1 MAEMKGDPA
10 EATRAVLAFWFGE
23 VGNDRWWVKDAGLDA
38 AIAARFGALRAA
50 VVASRAKEWRDDP
63 ETLLAAII
71 LCDQFSRN
79 IHRGSRKAFEA
90 DALARELTMVALERG
105 WDGGMSVEQRQ
116 FLLMPLQHSE
126 NLADQERALAEFAAL
141 GDNVQAHFAQ
151 LHHDQIKRFGRFPGR
166 NAALGRR
173 TSEAEQAVIEEGG
186 F

>member
-1 MAEMKGDPA
+1 MAGMKGDPA
-10 EATRAVLAFWFGE
+10 EAARAVLAFWFDE
-23 VGNDRWWVKDAGLDA
+23 VGKERWWIKDAGLDA
-38 AIAARFGALRAA
+38 AITARFGALRDA

-79 IHRGSRKAFEA
+79 IFRASRKAFEA
-90 DALARELTMVALERG
+90 DALARELTMLGLERG
-105 WDGGMSVEQRQ
+105 WDAAMPVEQRQ

-126 NLADQERALAEFAAL
+126 NLADQERSLAEFAAL
-141 GDNVQAHFAQ
+141 GDNEQARFAQ
-151 LHHDQIKRFGRFPGR
+151 LHYDQISRFGRFPGR

-173 TSEAEQAVIEEGG
+173 TSDEELAVIAEAL

>member
-1 MAEMKGDPA
+1 METPSPTEAAPA
-10 EATRAVLAFWFGE
+10 VIAFWFGE
-23 VGNDRWWVKDAGLDA
+23 VGKAQWWIKDAELDA

-79 IHRGSRKAFEA
+79 MYRGSRKAFEA
-90 DALARELTMVALERG
+90 DALARELTMLALERG
-105 WDGGMSVEQRQ
+105 WDAAMTIDQRQ
-116 FLLMPLQHSE
+116 FLLMPLMHSE
-126 NLADQERALAEFAAL
+126 KLADQERALAEFAAL
-141 GDNVQAHFAQ
+141 GDEGAARYAQ
-151 LHHDQIKRFGRFPGR
+151 LHHDQIARFGRFPGR

-173 TSEAEQAVIEEGG
+173 SSEAEQAIIEEGV